1 MKKTALSLSAEVRR
15 QMSIFPYENV
25 QSSTYFMLSLTETL
39 QPIITEPGKERM
51 RNLRAKAKGPI
62 SSHREEKR
70 QTQDEHLG
78 VQAPRADA
86 PELKQK

>member
-25 QSSTYFMLSLTETL
+25 QSSTYFILSLTETL

-51 RNLRAKAKGPI
+51 RKELEGKGEGTNFK
-62 SSHREEKR
+62 S
-70 QTQDEHLG
+70 
-78 VQAPRADA
+78 
-86 PELKQK
+86 